1 MTDLLDLLRSPWP
14 WYVAGPLIGLT
25 VPLLLLLGNKSFG
38 ISANL
43 RHGCAILL
51 PDAVKPS
58 FFRYN
63 WRAEA
68 WNLMFAA
75 GLILGGLLAGLM
87 FANPEPTRLSA
98 AAVQSVQHL
107 GVTVQPGLV
116 LAALTDLSR
125 PGVWLLLTVSGL
137 LVGFG
142 TRYGGGCTSGH
153 AITGLSTLQGPS
165 MIATASF
172 FAGGI
177 LSANLLLPVF
187 MAVIR

>member
-1 MTDLLDLLRSPWP
+1 MIDVLTALRSPWP
-14 WYVAGPLIGLT
+14 WYVAGPLIGLM

-51 PDAVKPS
+51 PNAVKPG

-63 WRAEA
+63 WRAET
-68 WNLMFAA
+68 WNLLFAA
-75 GLILGGLLAGLM
+75 GLILGGLLAGRV
-87 FANPEPTRLSA
+87 FANPDPTRLSA
-98 AAVQSVQHL
+98 AAIQSVQHL
-107 GVTVQPGLV
+107 GVTVQPGLMP
-116 LAALTDLSR
+116 AALTDLSR

-153 AITGLSTLQGPS
+153 AISGLSTLQGPS
-165 MIATASF
+165 VIATASF

-177 LSANLLLPVF
+177 LSANLLLPIF